1 MRISDWSSDVCSSD
15 LLRLCRARGLGSGGR
30 LNLLLEG
37 RISLRRLCD
46 RVELLRV
53 QPLLLNG
60 CKHQGLLAFFW
71 HGCVSLDLLQLYSRF
86 RKFLN
91 IRTADIIGCFSRSG
105 WGVKTEE
112 RGVGKR

>member
-1 MRISDWSSDVCSSD
+1 MRFCDWSSDLCSSD
-15 LLRLCRARGLGSGGR
+15 LALRPCSARGLGSGGR

-71 HGCVSLDLLQLYSRF
+71 YGCVSLDLLQLYSRF

-91 IRTADIIGCFSRSG
+91 IIIQIGRASCR
-105 WGVKTEE
+105 E
-112 RGVGKR
+112 RVCQYV